1 MNDTCLEQ
9 LRTLLLHI
17 DGAYAPN
24 TLRAYRSDML
34 EFIAYC
40 DKTGACPL
48 PAEPKVVAEFLMQ
61 TVPQGIK
68 SSTIR
73 RKVSSIS
80 AIHSLSSLDDP
91 TKNSEVKITQ
101 RKIYRQLGTRF
112 DQAYPITRSLLTKML
127 AACGDDLHGLRDR
140 ALLLVA
146 YDSMRRRSELI
157 SLRVE
162 DIEWLPD
169 VGALILLRKSKT
181 DQHGNGKWV
190 HLTTEA
196 THALHQWLSASKIN
210 KGLIFRGVR
219 SSGAITDGLCE
230 SRISRIYK
238 ALARKVGLVES
249 VVQKISGHSMRV
261 GGAQDLLTVGASLPQ
276 IMVKGGWA
284 KTDTVLR
291 YVERARSS
299 STLNS
304 HQPLANNVVAYG
316 YDGLVISGQVQDH
329 TGNEPARGR
338 QIRFQLQA
346 ANHP

>member
-48 PAEPKVVAEFLMQ
+48 PAEPKAVAEFLMQ
-61 TVPQGIK
+61 TVSQGIK

-80 AIHSLSSLDDP
+80 AIHRLSSLDDP
-91 TKNSEVKITQ
+91 TKHSEVRITQ

-112 DQAYPITRSLLTKML
+112 NQAYPITSTLLTRLL
-127 AACGDDLHGLRDR
+127 ATCGNDLHGLRDR

-146 YDSMRRRSELI
+146 YDSMRRRSELT

-162 DIEWLPD
+162 DIEWLAD
-169 VGALILLRKSKT
+169 GGATILLRKSKT
-181 DQHGNGKWV
+181 DQHGSGKWI
-190 HLTTEA
+190 HLTCEA
-196 THALHQWLSASKIN
+196 TLALQRWLSATKIN
-210 KGLIFRGVR
+210 EGLIFRGVR

-238 ALARKVGLVES
+238 ALAKKAGLSETL
-249 VVQKISGHSMRV
+249 VQNISGHSMRV
-261 GGAQDLLTVGASLPQ
+261 GGAQDLLNVGASLPQ

-284 KTDTVLR
+284 KTDTVMR
-291 YVERARSS
+291 YVEKSRLSV
-299 STLNS
+299 LNPY
-304 HQPLANNVVAYG
+304 Q
-316 YDGLVISGQVQDH
+316 
-329 TGNEPARGR
+329 TR
-338 QIRFQLQA
+338 
-346 ANHP
+346 